1 MLSSESSNRSTS
13 QIALEI
19 MYSDIIIPLQDRI
32 LKQLKNHLIDWFND
46 EKNEECWK
54 WITIEDI
61 NTIDF
66 EDINLKNP
74 KEEMETLTWYQKN
87 GILSVNEVR
96 EIAELWEAIEWGDD
110 YKIISWNSVNNT
122 DEEKEMEKIKNE
134 IKKIYETN

>member
-1 MLSSESSNRSTS
+1 MLE
-13 QIALEI
+13 
-19 MYSDIIIPLQDRI
+19 M
-32 LKQLKNHLIDWFND
+32 NH
-46 EKNEECWK
+46 
-54 WITIEDI
+54 
-61 NTIDF
+61 F